1 MSLYVLYYNSLVGCQ
16 AKRNMNC
23 VFVVF
28 YDELTEILERI
39 RIFPYLHLVYSLCL
53 KSLTTAGFLYN
64 NEELGEKFFA

>member
-16 AKRNMNC
+16 AKRKMNC

-53 KSLTTAGFLYN
+53 KILTTAGFLYN
-64 NEELGEKFFA
+64 NEELREKFFA